1 MKSLTRNVLGLA
13 LGGIIGWLSTPALLA
28 SEPGKMIASTIQ
40 AIVSYRIDPQN
51 AACWDQPGLTLAE
64 ANALRVEVSYDAP
77 NTIGAPGGTF
87 VSTGLQCKGTAA
99 PWQCNVT
106 TQMPMALQTV
116 GRHRAVVR
124 TMTFDPVDGSISPPT
139 IATDFLFDLRNA
151 PAPPP
156 PGNNGR
162 IIRIIIGGLIAAA
175 AGLFRLL
182 G

>member
-1 MKSLTRNVLGLA
+1 MKHLTSVFGLTLGL
-13 LGGIIGWLSTPALLA
+13 LA
-28 SEPGKMIASTIQ
+28 GHFAAPTILKAEPVARMVAAVQ
-40 AIVSYRIDPQN
+40 AIVSYRIDAAN

-64 ANALRVEVSYDAP
+64 ANALRVEVAYDAP
-77 NTIGAPGGTF
+77 PTLGVPGGTF
-87 VSTGLQCKGTAA
+87 VSTTPQCKGTQA

-106 TQMPMALQTV
+106 TPMPLTLQTV

-124 TMTFDPVDGSISPPT
+124 TMTVDPVDGSVSPPT

-162 IIRIIIGGLIAAA
+162 IIRIIIGGLVVAATFFSR
-175 AGLFRLL
+175 LF
-182 G
+182 GG